1 MFQPCIL
8 YQALF
13 TVTTLLVLQH
23 GSADVNMGAC
33 RYVEVHMEQ
42 GPVLESRG
50 YAIGPVAA
58 IAGQTRLAVS
68 VEGTQASSFTGI
80 LVLREPL
87 RLRRRCA
94 CLSNHARHQALL
106 PL

>member
-1 MFQPCIL
+1 MLHSLSTCL
-8 YQALF
+8 GCSDCA
-13 TVTTLLVLQH
+13 
-23 GSADVNMGAC
+23 AC

-68 VEGTQASSFTGI
+68 VEGTQ
-80 LVLREPL
+80 VCPK
-87 RLRRRCA
+87 
-94 CLSNHARHQALL
+94 Q
-106 PL
+106 